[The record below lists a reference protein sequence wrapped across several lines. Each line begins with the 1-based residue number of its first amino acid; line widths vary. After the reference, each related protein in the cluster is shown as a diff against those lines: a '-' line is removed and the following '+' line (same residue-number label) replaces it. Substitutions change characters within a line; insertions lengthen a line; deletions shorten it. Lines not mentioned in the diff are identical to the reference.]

1 MSKAIEN
8 LQSAQKKAMEMRP
21 KVGGFPYLAEILR
34 QAGVKKNLWFLP
46 SLQSIYITELGS
58 VVNQGTPLV
67 NGMSDIAP
75 FNNDNVI
82 KAIRTDQDGKSTFP
96 EFLIS
101 IWKAGVV
108 QYESDFITRKVTYF
122 GSNNETYEEVYP
134 EIKLQKN

>member
-8 LQSAQKKAMEMRP
+8 LQTAQKKAIEMRP

-34 QAGVKKNLWFLP
+34 QAGVKKNLWILP
-46 SLQSIYITELGS
+46 SLQSIYLTELGS

-75 FNNDNVI
+75 FNKDNVI

-108 QYESDFITRKVTYF
+108 QYEADFITRKVTYF

-134 EIKLQKN
+134 EVKLQKI

>member
-75 FNNDNVI
+75 FNKDNVI

>member
-1 MSKAIEN
+1 MSKAIDN
-8 LQSAQKKAMEMRP
+8 LQTAQKMAMEMRP
-21 KVGGFPYLAEILR
+21 KVGGFPYLAEILK
-34 QAGVKKNLWFLP
+34 QAGVKKNLWILP
-46 SLQSIYITELGS
+46 SLQSIYITDLGP

-67 NGMSDIAP
+67 NGMTDIAS
-75 FNNDNVI
+75 FNKDNVI
-82 KAIRTDQDGKSTFP
+82 KAIRTDQDGESTFP

-108 QYESDFITRKVTYF
+108 RYEVDFLMRKVTYF